1 MRFIASTTLAAT
13 LALAAT
19 TSHADVVEL
28 DSFAYGPAS
37 TLNVSTLGYAVQAGE
52 FSGTRN
58 GDPFL
63 TFCTDLLQT
72 FNFGVT
78 YTNYGVVPGA
88 TGFGAKSADM
98 DHALSYFMNSGYLTN
113 ASTSA
118 TAQAVIWEILYES
131 GPSYGFSSGGFKA
144 SSSDAVTQTALNNFN
159 WSALEATPISY
170 HVDRLYSPTN
180 QDFLTIS
187 HVPEP
192 SSLGLVAA
200 AMAGLVTVGRRRSK
214 KQA

>member
-19 TSHADVVEL
+19 TSHADVVKL
-28 DSFAYGPAS
+28 DSFAYGNAP

-58 GDPFL
+58 GNAFL

-78 YTNYGVVPGA
+78 YTNYNVVPGA
-88 TGFGAKSADM
+88 TGFGAKSSDM
-98 DHALSYFMNSGYLTN
+98 DHAMSYFLNSGYLTN

-118 TAQAVIWEILYES
+118 TAQAVIWEILYETGS
-131 GPSYGFSSGGFKA
+131 SYGFSSGGFKA
-144 SSSDAVTQTALNNFN
+144 SSGDAVTQTALNNFN
-159 WSALEATPISY
+159 WAALEATPISY
-170 HVDRLYSPTN
+170 HADRLYSPTN
-180 QDFLTIS
+180 QDFVTVS

-200 AMAGLVTVGRRRSK
+200 AMAGLIAVGRRRSK